1 MDERLADL
9 CEMCNIYYE
18 GELQQVQDAADQHGL
33 SVALSAMKRLSII
46 AVSDR
51 KYPIEQFQ
59 DVLADKIAW
68 MSREQRHEKEKAD
81 LHTSHTAQNP

>member
-1 MDERLADL
+1 MDDRLADL

-46 AVSDR
+46 AVDAR

-59 DVLADKIAW
+59 DVLAVKVKD
-68 MSREQRHEKEKAD
+68 M
-81 LHTSHTAQNP
+81 